1 MLDAGFLM
9 LDIQESTMVISNS
22 IQYPGTSIK
31 NQSISAMLFTARV
44 EISYNI
50 FAPVGLF
57 NEQRHSILEKYR
69 D

>member
-1 MLDAGFLM
+1 MLDAGYLM
-9 LDIQESTMVISNS
+9 LDIQGCTIMKSNS

-31 NQSISAMLFTARV
+31 NQSISVMLITATV

-57 NEQRHSILEKYR
+57 DE
-69 D
+69 